1 MAVVDLSKRIVYDK
15 SEYNRNKQSCES
27 YIYIENENDVN
38 IQDTISLSITIG
50 DAWYDGQKH
59 FDRKITEEGVKIKSK
74 RYAVFQT
81 QQYLGMPYN
90 VFGVV
95 VGKGINIFNG
105 GVISTGKIVP
115 GYKGKLRIGYYNAS
129 GKTIVLHKGDV
140 IGSCIFFNIEST
152 SENEYMG
159 EDFDNIPPLEMLSR
173 KQRLLEWIGDN
184 WYNVLASI
192 FSIVAIIISIV
203 TIFV

>member
-1 MAVVDLSKRIVYDK
+1 MAVIDLSRRIVSDK
-15 SEYNRNKQSCES
+15 NEYNKNKQSCES
-27 YIYIENENDVN
+27 YIYIESEDDID
-38 IQDTISLSITIG
+38 IQDTVSLSITIG
-50 DAWYDGQKH
+50 DAWYDGQRH
-59 FDRKITEEGVKIKSK
+59 FDRKITEKGVKIKSK

-81 QQYLGMPYN
+81 QQYLGIPYN

-129 GKTIVLHKGDV
+129 GKTIILHKGDV
-140 IGSCIFFNIEST
+140 IGSCVFFSIEST

-159 EDFDNIPPLEMLSR
+159 TDIDDIPALEILSR
-173 KQRLLEWIGDN
+173 KQRFFEWIGDN
-184 WYNVLASI
+184 WYSVLASI
-192 FSIVAIIISIV
+192 FSVVAIIVSIISI
-203 TIFV
+203 FV